1 MRNKKCMKNKMKQL
15 VIYVNKMVHQDK
27 EKKKLVKGL
36 RTDFKSDDLFC
47 LKLLIVETNINNLID
62 LLNLRRLYHIKI
74 EKSFGDQRLVPQ
86 FKQEVHT
93 FNFSNDAIYKLRV
106 LVGLVRFGTLDEGHF
121 FAVFWNVNEDEVK
134 LGIKT
139 HFF

>member
-121 FAVFWNVNEDEVK
+121 
-134 LGIKT
+134 LL
-139 HFF
+139 FFGM